1 MKRYYYLTT
10 SVFVVLL
17 SIGSVKNSWAQYNK
31 HFLPYSEVG
40 IGAGSSSYY
49 GDLASYRQPLR
60 ATFLLMRWNAGLS
73 YTRHF
78 TPKLA
83 ARASF
88 TWARIAGDDYTF
100 NKNNADK
107 YPIQYTRNLHFR
119 NDLKEFAITG
129 IYQFKA
135 DGRTADHRAKFT
147 PYMFAGIALLA
158 HSPQARTPESIA
170 EPNASRKWVSLQPLN
185 TEGQGQ
191 PGYAKPYSIVT
202 AAIPVGIGVRY
213 AINDDFNVAFE
224 AGFRYTFSDYLDDA
238 GGAYAPANVLQ
249 GLAVTMADRR
259 DELVAARTGQNRTL
273 LSNPPTT
280 FVRGTKGIL
289 PDSYLLTS
297 LQLHYII
304 PGKIKC
310 PPIR

>member
-1 MKRYYYLTT
+1 MKRYYFLTT
-10 SVFVVLL
+10 SIVSLLL
-17 SIGSVKNSWAQYNK
+17 SYGLTQESFAQRST

-40 IGAGSSSYY
+40 FGVGTSSYY
-49 GDLASYRQPLR
+49 GDLSTYRQPLK

-88 TWARIAGDDYTF
+88 TWARIVGDDYTF
-100 NKNNADK
+100 NKGNPDK

-129 IYQFKA
+129 IYQFRP
-135 DGRTADHRAKFT
+135 DGRTPNNRARLT
-147 PYMFAGIALLA
+147 PYLLAGVALLA
-158 HSPQARTPESIA
+158 HSPQARTPDDPLNPGS
-170 EPNASRKWVSLQPLN
+170 SRKWVSLQPLN

-191 PGYAKPYSIVT
+191 PGFAKPYSIVT
-202 AAIPVGIGVRY
+202 VAIPVGLGIRY
-213 AINDDFNVAFE
+213 AINDDFNVAVE
-224 AGFRYTFSDYLDDA
+224 AGFRYTFTDYLDDA
-238 GGAYAPANVLQ
+238 GGPYADPAALQ

-259 DELVAARTGQNRTL
+259 LETMDARTGKSRAL
-273 LSNPPTT
+273 IADPPTG
-280 FVRGTKGIL
+280 FARGTKGIL

-297 LQLHYII
+297 FQIHYII